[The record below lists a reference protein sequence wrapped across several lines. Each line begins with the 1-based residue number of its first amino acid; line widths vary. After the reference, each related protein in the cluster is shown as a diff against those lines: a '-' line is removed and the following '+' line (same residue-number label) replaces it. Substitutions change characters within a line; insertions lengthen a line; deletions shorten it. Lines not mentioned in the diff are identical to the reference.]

1 VPMMS
6 FLSAQLVTLSLESWP
21 LLVGQGQDERFEYV
35 LLLVIVSIFR
45 CRLFML
51 WRYMFSFLLLFKH
64 SLVVPSLLS

>member
-1 VPMMS
+1 MMS

-45 CRLFML
+45 CRLL